1 MSFYRL
7 ATACLVAIMMASA
20 NLGSANAQQADSV
33 DKLITILKEAADEA
47 GRACGEEIDD
57 FCERV
62 TPGEGRVISCVMAF
76 EDQLS
81 DGCRMALFDIA
92 TLIGSTETFFEYAAE
107 ICEPDIETLC
117 GDVEAGEGRLASCM
131 LEQKAAAG
139 PQCQEAINAF
149 EGKLQ

>member
-1 MSFYRL
+1 MSFYRV
-7 ATACLVAIMMASA
+7 AAAGLVAIIIASV
-20 NLGSANAQQADSV
+20 NLGSASAQQADSV

-47 GRACGEEIDD
+47 GRACGKEIDD

-107 ICEPDIETLC
+107 VCEPDIETLC
-117 GDVEAGEGRLASCM
+117 SDVEPGEGRIASCM
-131 LEQKAAAG
+131 LEQKASAG